1 MAIAALILGISSLV
15 FCWVP
20 FLGIGLAIAATITG
34 AKGKN
39 DPTKRG
45 MAMAGM
51 IMGIIAIVLSAIF
64 TTCTMC
70 TLCAA
75 GTELASSGYSSSYYW

>member
-15 FCWVP
+15 CCWIP
-20 FLGIGLAIAATITG
+20 FLGIGLSIAATILG

-39 DPTKRG
+39 NPEKRG

-51 IMGIIAIVLSAIF
+51 IMGIIAIVLSCIF

-70 TLCAA
+70 TQCAA
-75 GTELASSGYSSSYYW
+75 GSAASSSSYSSYYW